1 MDLDT
6 SKLEELM
13 GDLKESFIEA
23 AIQEVPQTF
32 TQEDTIQIQSN
43 DDRLN
48 YLFVKKDDIENK
60 IYAPKEYIS
69 RDDIDYD
76 VVVKKGEEET
86 EDSLGTLDKTRP
98 ASFFQV
104 KSVEEGT
111 EYYLT
116 KNPDLPEGVAEI
128 MSRYTFGDK
137 QLNQS
142 CDKGKD
148 NKLQGKKKSKKT
160 DNKLEVKHGKF
171 MVDFS

>member
-6 SKLEELM
+6 SALEELM
-13 GDLKESFIEA
+13 GDLKEDIIKM
-23 AIQEVPQTF
+23 AISDVPETF
-32 TQEDTIQIQSN
+32 TQEDTIQIDSN

-48 YLFVKKDDIENK
+48 YLFVKKDDVENK
-60 IYAPKEYIS
+60 IFTPKEYIS
-69 RDDIDYD
+69 RDDIDYE
-76 VVVKKGEEET
+76 VVVKKGKEET

-137 QLNQS
+137 ELNQS

>member
-13 GDLKESFIEA
+13 GDLKESLVKA
-23 AIQEVPQTF
+23 AVEEVPETF
-32 TQEDTIQIQSN
+32 TQEDTLQINSN

-48 YLFVKKDDIENK
+48 YLFIKKEDVDNK
-60 IYAPKEYIS
+60 IYTPKEEIS

-86 EDSLGTLDKTRP
+86 EDSLGTLDKTLP

-116 KNPDLPEGVAEI
+116 KNPDLPEDVAEI

-137 QLNQS
+137 QE
-142 CDKGKD
+142 KPKEEP
-148 NKLQGKKKSKKT
+148 KKKTKKSK
-160 DNKLEVKHGKF
+160 DKLEVKHGKF
-171 MVDFS
+171 VVDFS

>member
-13 GDLKESFIEA
+13 GDLKESLVKA
-23 AIQEVPQTF
+23 AVEEVPETF
-32 TQEDTIQIQSN
+32 TQEDTLQINSN

-48 YLFVKKDDIENK
+48 YLFIKKEDVDNK
-60 IYAPKEYIS
+60 IYTPKEYIS

-86 EDSLGTLDKTRP
+86 EDSLGTLDKTLP

-116 KNPDLPEGVAEI
+116 KNPDLPEDVAEI

-137 QLNQS
+137 QE
-142 CDKGKD
+142 KPKEEP
-148 NKLQGKKKSKKT
+148 KKKTKKSK
-160 DNKLEVKHGKF
+160 DKLEVKHGKF
-171 MVDFS
+171 VVDFS

>member
-13 GDLKESFIEA
+13 GDLKESFVKA
-23 AIQEVPQTF
+23 AVEEVPETF
-32 TQEDTIQIQSN
+32 TQEDTLQINSN

-48 YLFVKKDDIENK
+48 YLFIKKEDVENK
-60 IYAPKEYIS
+60 IYTPKEYLDKE
-69 RDDIDYD
+69 RIDYD

-86 EDSLGTLDKTRP
+86 EDSLGTLDKTLP
-98 ASFFQV
+98 TSFFQV

-116 KNPDLPEGVAEI
+116 KNPDLPEDVAEI

-137 QLNQS
+137 QE
-142 CDKGKD
+142 KPKEEP
-148 NKLQGKKKSKKT
+148 KKKTKKSK
-160 DNKLEVKHGKF
+160 DKLEVKHGKF
-171 MVDFS
+171 VVDFS

>member
-13 GDLKESFIEA
+13 GDLKESFVKA
-23 AIQEVPQTF
+23 AVEEVPETF
-32 TQEDTIQIQSN
+32 TQEDTLQINSN

-48 YLFVKKDDIENK
+48 YLFIKKEDVENK
-60 IYAPKEYIS
+60 IYTPKEYLDKE
-69 RDDIDYD
+69 RIDYD

-86 EDSLGTLDKTRP
+86 EDSLGTLDKTLP
-98 ASFFQV
+98 TSFFQV

-116 KNPDLPEGVAEI
+116 KNPDLPEDVAEI

-137 QLNQS
+137 QE
-142 CDKGKD
+142 KPKEEP
-148 NKLQGKKKSKKT
+148 KKKQRNLKINWK
-160 DNKLEVKHGKF
+160 
-171 MVDFS
+171 

>member
-6 SKLEELM
+6 SALEELM
-13 GDLKESFIEA
+13 GDLKEDIIKM
-23 AIQEVPQTF
+23 AISDVPETF
-32 TQEDTIQIQSN
+32 TQEDTIQIDSN

-48 YLFVKKDDIENK
+48 YLFVKKDDVESK
-60 IYAPKEYIS
+60 IFTPKEYIS

-76 VVVKKGEEET
+76 VVVKKGKEET
-86 EDSLGTLDKTRP
+86 EDSLGTLDKTMP

-128 MSRYTFGDK
+128 MARYSFGDK
-137 QLNQS
+137 QVKQE
-142 CDKGKD
+142 DI
-148 NKLQGKKKSKKT
+148 QKKSKKKKKKP
-160 DNKLEVKHGKF
+160 DKLEVKHGKF
-171 MVDFS
+171 IVDFS

>member
-13 GDLKESFIEA
+13 GDLKESFVKA
-23 AIQEVPQTF
+23 AVEEVPETF

-48 YLFVKKDDIENK
+48 YLFVKREDVENK
-60 IYAPKEYIS
+60 IYTPKEYLDKE
-69 RDDIDYD
+69 RIDYD
-76 VVVKKGEEET
+76 IVVKKGEEET
-86 EDSLGTLDKTRP
+86 EDSLGTLDKTLP

-116 KNPDLPEGVAEI
+116 KNPDLPEDVAEI

-137 QLNQS
+137 QE
-142 CDKGKD
+142 KPKEEP
-148 NKLQGKKKSKKT
+148 KKKTKKSK
-160 DNKLEVKHGKF
+160 DKLEVKHGKF
-171 MVDFS
+171 VVDFS

>member
-13 GDLKESFIEA
+13 GDLKESFVKA
-23 AIQEVPQTF
+23 AVEEVPETF
-32 TQEDTIQIQSN
+32 TQEDTLQINSN

-48 YLFVKKDDIENK
+48 YLFIKKEDVDNK
-60 IYAPKEYIS
+60 IYTPKEYLDKE
-69 RDDIDYD
+69 RIDYD

-86 EDSLGTLDKTRP
+86 EDSLGTLDKTLP
-98 ASFFQV
+98 GSFFQV

-116 KNPDLPEGVAEI
+116 KNPDLPEDVAEI

-137 QLNQS
+137 QE
-142 CDKGKD
+142 KPKEEP
-148 NKLQGKKKSKKT
+148 KKKTKKSK
-160 DNKLEVKHGKF
+160 DKLEVKHGKF
-171 MVDFS
+171 VVDFS